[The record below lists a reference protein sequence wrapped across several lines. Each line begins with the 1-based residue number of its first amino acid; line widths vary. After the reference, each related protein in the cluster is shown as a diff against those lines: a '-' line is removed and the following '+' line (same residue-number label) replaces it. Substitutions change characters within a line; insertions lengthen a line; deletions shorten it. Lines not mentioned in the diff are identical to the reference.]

1 LQGGQSRRR
10 GSLLIRYLLFPLT
23 PSTLPL
29 DTYPRRGTFLR
40 PAQRALGTGIGGAAA
55 ADRPRRKLKFQHVR
69 HPSAGE
75 GMIMIL
81 QEHPMSDEAQ
91 SPPDFKVRV
100 EELQALITQKLSELE
115 ENAEWGTADEREELA
130 QALDDLTVQV
140 EALRDAL
147 DEIVE

>member
-1 LQGGQSRRR
+1 
-10 GSLLIRYLLFPLT
+10 
-23 PSTLPL
+23 
-29 DTYPRRGTFLR
+29 
-40 PAQRALGTGIGGAAA
+40 
-55 ADRPRRKLKFQHVR
+55 
-69 HPSAGE
+69 
-75 GMIMIL
+75 MIMIL

>member
-1 LQGGQSRRR
+1 
-10 GSLLIRYLLFPLT
+10 
-23 PSTLPL
+23 
-29 DTYPRRGTFLR
+29 
-40 PAQRALGTGIGGAAA
+40 
-55 ADRPRRKLKFQHVR
+55 
-69 HPSAGE
+69 
-75 GMIMIL
+75 MIMIL

-91 SPPDFKVRV
+91 SPPDLKVRV